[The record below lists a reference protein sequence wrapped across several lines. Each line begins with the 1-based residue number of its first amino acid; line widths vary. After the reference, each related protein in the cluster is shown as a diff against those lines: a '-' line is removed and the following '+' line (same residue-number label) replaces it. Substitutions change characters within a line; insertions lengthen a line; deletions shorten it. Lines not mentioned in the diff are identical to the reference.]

1 MTQHRWW
8 GLSLGPFVFGQ
19 STQVEPTGPGRP
31 RFFIG
36 WIAVALIATGSLLVG
51 LALAAGLAIV
61 QALYLIAEAVADTDD
76 TENSR

>member
-1 MTQHRWW
+1 MTEHRWT
-8 GLSLGPFVFGQ
+8 GFKIGPFMSGRITPVD
-19 STQVEPTGPGRP
+19 TANRRP

-36 WIAVALIATGSLLVG
+36 WIVVVLIASGSLLAG
-51 LALAAGLAIV
+51 LALAVGLAIV